1 MIELEIEIKA
11 EIVIQTGESK
21 IEKLREVMKKNLR
34 QFNTVREIKN
44 KEMKKLII
52 EEIYQRV

>member
-1 MIELEIEIKA
+1 
-11 EIVIQTGESK
+11 
-21 IEKLREVMKKNLR
+21 MKKNLR

-52 EEIYQRV
+52 EVIYQRV

>member
-1 MIELEIEIKA
+1 
-11 EIVIQTGESK
+11 
-21 IEKLREVMKKNLR
+21 MKKSLR

>member
-1 MIELEIEIKA
+1 
-11 EIVIQTGESK
+11 
-21 IEKLREVMKKNLR
+21 MKKNLR

>member
-1 MIELEIEIKA
+1 
-11 EIVIQTGESK
+11 
-21 IEKLREVMKKNLR
+21 MKKNLR

-52 EEIYQRV
+52 EEIYQRVY